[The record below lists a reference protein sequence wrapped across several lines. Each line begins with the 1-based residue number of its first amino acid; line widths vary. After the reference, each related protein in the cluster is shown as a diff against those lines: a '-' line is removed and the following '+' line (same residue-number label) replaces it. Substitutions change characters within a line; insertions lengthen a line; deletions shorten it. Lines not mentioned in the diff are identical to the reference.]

1 MLQFYYDCLLE
12 FVDRKNFECLE
23 CDTDSLYI
31 AISGKSLQEVIKEEK
46 KEEFY
51 KNYHQWFPAIACE
64 QHRQEFISQKED
76 FKPKDCCLTQQ
87 KFDRRTPGLFKLEWE
102 GDSFVGLC
110 SKTYYCFGSSKKQV
124 PKGISIA
131 QNPFSEEHYMH
142 VLQNQESGVGENV
155 SFRVKNN
162 RMFTY
167 KQKRKAL
174 SYFYPKRKVAS
185 DGVSTLPLEI

>member
-1 MLQFYYDCLLE
+1 MLQFYYECLLE

-51 KNYHQWFPAIACE
+51 KNYYQWFPAIACE

-87 KFDRRTPGLFKLEWE
+87 KFDRRTPGLFKLE
-102 GDSFVGLC
+102 
-110 SKTYYCFGSSKKQV
+110 
-124 PKGISIA
+124 
-131 QNPFSEEHYMH
+131 
-142 VLQNQESGVGENV
+142 
-155 SFRVKNN
+155 
-162 RMFTY
+162 
-167 KQKRKAL
+167 
-174 SYFYPKRKVAS
+174 
-185 DGVSTLPLEI
+185 

>member
-1 MLQFYYDCLLE
+1 M
-12 FVDRKNFECLE
+12 
-23 CDTDSLYI
+23 YI

-51 KNYHQWFPAIACE
+51 RNYHQWFPAIACE

-87 KFDRRTPGLFKLEWE
+87 KFDRQTPGLFKLESE
-102 GDSFVGLC
+102 GDTSSFVGLC
-110 SKTYYCFGSSKKQV
+110 SKTYYCFGWSKKQV
-124 PKGISIA
+124 SKGINIA
-131 QNPFSEEHYMH
+131 QNPFSK
-142 VLQNQESGVGENV
+142 VLQNQESGVGKSV

-174 SYFYPKRKVAS
+174 FYFYPKCKVAS
-185 DGVSTLPLEI
+185 DGVSTSPLEI